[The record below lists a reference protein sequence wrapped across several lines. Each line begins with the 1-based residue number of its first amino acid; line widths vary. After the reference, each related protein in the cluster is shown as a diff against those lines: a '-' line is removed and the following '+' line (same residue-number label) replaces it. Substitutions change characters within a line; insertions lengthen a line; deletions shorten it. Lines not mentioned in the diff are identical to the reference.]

1 MERNVEAVAERQE
14 VGGIRFVMNI
24 LHSDVQGFDGEVG
37 DVNLGT
43 TGKELQ
49 QTKGVLATR
58 QADED
63 TVVLVDELELSQC
76 FVKSFPKFFFERH
89 SGAVATESQHTV
101 IS

>member
-1 MERNVEAVAERQE
+1 MEMNAEVVAERLE

-24 LHSDVQGFDGEVG
+24 LHPNVQGFDGEVG

-63 TVVLVDELELSQC
+63 TVVLVDKLELS
-76 FVKSFPKFFFERH
+76 
-89 SGAVATESQHTV
+89 
-101 IS
+101 